1 MNVASVRIEREGHV
15 AHLVLAA
22 PARRNALT
30 PGMAAELVALCE
42 ELDADDSVGA
52 VVVRGEG
59 GSFCSGADRDVLSAV
74 AADTTDPQAIADLRA
89 IYSAF
94 VRVGH
99 LEAPTIG
106 AIQGAAVGAGL
117 NLAASTDLRI
127 IAESARLIA
136 GFQRIGLHPGGG
148 HFALLGRALGYPA
161 TVALTVFGQEI
172 DGRRAAE
179 IGFAWAAVADDEV
192 VSSAVAIADT
202 VASDPA
208 LARAVVRSARHVI
221 GPPAL
226 SWEIALE
233 LELNPQLWSMDRRD
247 KRVTEPRTAD
257 SRDTKPLEA

>member
-1 MNVASVRIEREGHV
+1 MPTVRIERDGHV

-30 PGMAAELVALCE
+30 PAMAAELVVGCD
-42 ELDADDSVGA
+42 ELDDDESVGA
-52 VVVRGEG
+52 VVLRGDG
-59 GSFCSGADRDVLSAV
+59 GSFCSGADRDVLAAV
-74 AADTTDPQAIADLRA
+74 AADTTDPQALADLRA

-117 NLAASTDLRI
+117 NLAAATDLRVV
-127 IAESARLIA
+127 AESARLIA
-136 GFQRIGLHPGGG
+136 GFQRIGVHPGGG

-161 TVALTVFGQEI
+161 AVALTVFGQEI

-179 IGFAWAAVADDEV
+179 LGFAWTAVPDDEV
-192 VSSAVAIADT
+192 VSTAVAIAGT
-202 VASDPA
+202 VATDPA
-208 LARAVVRSARHVI
+208 LARAVVRSARQVV

-226 SWEIALE
+226 SWEVALE
-233 LELNPQLWSMDRRD
+233 LELQPQLWSMHRRG
-247 KRVTEPRTAD
+247 KGSSGSPPGGR
-257 SRDTKPLEA
+257 

>member
-1 MNVASVRIEREGHV
+1 MATVRIEREGHV

-30 PGMAAELVALCE
+30 PAMATELVALCD
-42 ELDADDSVGA
+42 ELDDDASVGA

-59 GSFCSGADRDVLSAV
+59 GSFCSGADRGVLAAV
-74 AADTTDPQAIADLRA
+74 AADAMDSRAVADLRA

-94 VRVGH
+94 VRVGQ
-99 LEAPTIG
+99 LQAPTIG

-117 NLAASTDLRI
+117 NLAASTDMRV

-179 IGFAWAAVADDEV
+179 IGFAWAAVADDDV
-192 VSSAVAIADT
+192 VSAAVAIADT
-202 VASDPA
+202 VATDPA
-208 LARAVVRSARHVI
+208 LARAVVRSARQII

-226 SWEIALE
+226 SREIALE
-233 LELNPQLWSMDRRD
+233 LELNPQLWSMDRSGPAR
-247 KRVTEPRTAD
+247 PA
-257 SRDTKPLEA
+257 